1 MKHWLHGGET
11 SLRNLVRLC
20 TLHHK
25 FMHEYHYRIELD
37 SDGQPQF
44 FDDRGRP
51 VKDVPART
59 VRDDLGWEH
68 LIHANRD
75 LPIEPHCCG
84 WDGERIHYN
93 DVCRALYRLDEGEI
107 TAKDIL

>member
-1 MKHWLHGGET
+1 
-11 SLRNLVRLC
+11 
-20 TLHHK
+20 
-25 FMHEYHYRIELD
+25 
-37 SDGQPQF
+37 
-44 FDDRGRP
+44 
-51 VKDVPART
+51 

-75 LPIEPHCCG
+75 LQIEPHCCG